1 MATGLFG
8 KLPLAGDFLARGLG
22 PGQRARVDQW
32 LTRHLG
38 AFSAHPE
45 RWPAQ
50 GLMALLEGT
59 RDDVLLLLVVPSVDA
74 AGRAFPLAAVS
85 AVASVAQDAAERWG
99 GKVLP
104 HLDRAVAGEVG
115 AEELAAALAPL
126 APEGGG
132 AALRPPLVWAPGR
145 IPRGPEALERLVSSG

>member
-50 GLMALLEGT
+50 GLMALLEFSRVKTIINHHG
-59 RDDVLLLLVVPSVDA
+59 
-74 AGRAFPLAAVS
+74 
-85 AVASVAQDAAERWG
+85 
-99 GKVLP
+99 
-104 HLDRAVAGEVG
+104 
-115 AEELAAALAPL
+115 
-126 APEGGG
+126 
-132 AALRPPLVWAPGR
+132 
-145 IPRGPEALERLVSSG
+145 